1 MRKFVFL
8 FAVSFFTLA
17 ILPAQQPKGITPG
30 STDRTEASGQ
40 TWAVVVGVSD
50 YQDADIPDLQFAH
63 HDAAAFASY
72 LQSPAGGKLDDSH
85 ITLLVNEKATLG
97 RFAEALDWLLEVV
110 QEGDQAIVYFSGHG
124 DVEKKLITQPGY
136 LLCWDAPSRVYYG
149 GGAMGLGVFKE
160 IITSL
165 SQQARVLV
173 ITDACRAGKLAGN
186 EIGGT
191 QITAANLAKQY
202 ANEVKFM
209 SCQPEELSL
218 EGENWGGGRGVFSYY
233 FLNGLAGMADQDN
246 NGVVSL
252 KEIERY
258 LEDWVAKA
266 TDNSQNPI
274 MAASNKTATIAKV
287 DPAALAALQHNI
299 QLNDQYDNLLASND
313 KGLLSAL
320 EKDPGA
326 LAQYNEFKKA
336 LKEGRLLQPE
346 ETSAWK
352 LYEQLKDK
360 PIMSPFQT
368 LMRRNL
374 AAALQDE
381 AQQAM
386 NAYLK
391 ADPAEMRK
399 RWKQSDQFYE
409 NFPEYLNKA
418 AELIGDKHLQ
428 YKSLKG
434 RAHYFTA
441 LNYRLRGERTK
452 TPSLY
457 NLALSELQECLKLDP
472 DAAYA
477 YNELGLLNRRLKQY
491 KESVANFERAY
502 TKSPGWVL
510 PWANMT
516 SVYCN
521 LKDYVNAEIA
531 GKQAVRLDSTSAL
544 AQYNLGLTYQLLSNF
559 SAAKKHYKN
568 AIHYDSEYVLAFFNL
583 GLIYYGENDFE
594 RAEQMWAIYQQHVPE
609 DPDALQNLGEVALK
623 RNQKEKALTLFQKA
637 LDLDP
642 KYFPAQLSIGQFY
655 LEGKQYEAAE
665 SAFWRCAEQKPT
677 DPVTYYFLAYCKQLQ
692 GQSALTK
699 QQLDKAISL
708 DQNYKAL
715 REDQRL
721 EPLRQEAGF
730 LGLLDQLAPGW
741 R

>member
-1 MRKFVFL
+1 MKKRLFL
-8 FAVSFFTLA
+8 LTISFFTLA
-17 ILPAQQPKGITPG
+17 LLPAQQPKGITPG
-30 STDRTEASGQ
+30 STDKTVASGQ

-50 YQDADIPDLQFAH
+50 YQHPDIPDLQFAH
-63 HDAAAFASY
+63 RDAAAFASY
-72 LQSPAGGKLDDSH
+72 LQSPAGGALDNSH

-97 RFAEALDWLLEVV
+97 RFAAALDWLLEVV
-110 QEGDQAIVYFSGHG
+110 QEGDQAIIYFSGHG

-136 LLCWDAPSRVYYG
+136 LLCWDAPSTVYYG
-149 GGAMGLGVFKE
+149 GGALGLLVFKE
-160 IITSL
+160 IIATL

-173 ITDACRAGKLAGN
+173 VTDACRAGKLAGN
-186 EIGGT
+186 DIGGT

-202 ANEVKFM
+202 ANEVKIM

-258 LEDWVAKA
+258 LEDWVPKA

-274 MAASNKTATIAKV
+274 MAASNKSAAIARV
-287 DPAALAALQHNI
+287 DPLTLAGLKHNNE
-299 QLNDQYDNLLASND
+299 LNDLSNDLLASND
-313 KGLLSAL
+313 KGMLSAL

-326 LAQYNEFKKA
+326 LSQYNEFKKA
-336 LKEGRLLQPE
+336 LKDGRLLQPE

-360 PIMSPFQT
+360 PIMAPFQA

-391 ADPAEMRK
+391 ADPAELRK

-418 AELIGDKHLQ
+418 AELVGDKHFQ
-428 YKSLKG
+428 YQSLKG

-510 PWANMT
+510 PWANLT

-544 AQYNLGLTYQLLSNF
+544 AQYNLGLTYQLLANLP
-559 SAAKKHYKN
+559 AAKKHYKN
-568 AIHYDSEYVLAFFNL
+568 AIHYDPDYVLAFFNL
-583 GLIYYGENDFE
+583 GLIYFAENDFE
-594 RAEQMWAIYQQHVPE
+594 RAEQMWTIYQQHVPE
-609 DPDALQNLGEVALK
+609 DPEALQNLAEVALK
-623 RNQKEKALTLFQKA
+623 RNQREKALAFFQQA
-637 LDLDP
+637 LTVDP
-642 KYFPAQLSIGQFY
+642 KYFPVHFSIGQFY
-655 LEGKQYEAAE
+655 LEEKKYGEAE
-665 SAFWRCAEQKPT
+665 SAFWRYAEQKPN
-677 DPVTYYFLAYCKQLQ
+677 DPAAYYFLAYSKIFQD
-692 GQSALTK
+692 QSELAK
-699 QQLDKAISL
+699 QQLEKAISL
-708 DQNYKAL
+708 DMSYKTL

-721 EPLRQEAGF
+721 EPLRKEARF
-730 LGLLDQLAPGW
+730 LDFLDQVAPGW